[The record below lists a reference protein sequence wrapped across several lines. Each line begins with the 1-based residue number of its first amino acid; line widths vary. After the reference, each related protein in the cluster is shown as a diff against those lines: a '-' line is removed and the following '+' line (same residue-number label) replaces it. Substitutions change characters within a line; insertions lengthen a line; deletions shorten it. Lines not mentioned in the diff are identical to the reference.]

1 LLLRVAMLLERLK
14 MRFTELIKEAV
25 DNVKSKVVSGEAV
38 LDYVRHTDHDFNIG
52 KHTIL
57 NHATWA
63 LRQVP
68 ISSLNI
74 PDIGD
79 EEKVDPYN
87 RVIDLDYDHV
97 SDITAQDIQNKPIVI
112 DNQGF
117 IIDGNHRA
125 MAAQMQGMSTVPA
138 YAPVEA
144 IDEAGLY
151 YKGYP
156 CTQDCSGHM
165 AGYAWAERK
174 GINDEDYCGGTSNSF
189 WEGCKSKTEG
199 R

>member
-1 LLLRVAMLLERLK
+1 M
-14 MRFTELIKEAV
+14 IKESISTAK
-25 DNVKSKVVSGEAV
+25 NKIFSAEAV
-38 LDYVRHTDHDFNIG
+38 LDYVRSIDHDFHIG

-57 NHATWA
+57 IHPTWA

-68 ISSLNI
+68 ISSLHV
-74 PDIGD
+74 PDVGD
-79 EEKVDPYN
+79 DEKEDPYN
-87 RVIDLDYDHV
+87 RIIDLDYDHIR
-97 SDITAQDIQNKPIVI
+97 DISGHDIKNRPIVI
-112 DNQGF
+112 DAKGF

-125 MAAQMQGMSTVPA
+125 MAAKMQGIATILA

-144 IDEAGLY
+144 LDEAGLY

-174 GINDEDYCGGTSNSF
+174 GIADEDNCGGTSNSF

>member
-1 LLLRVAMLLERLK
+1 

-25 DNVKSKVVSGEAV
+25 TSTKNKIFSNEAV
-38 LDYVRHTDHDFNIG
+38 LDYVRGMDSDFSVD
-52 KHTIL
+52 KHVIL
-57 NHATWA
+57 THPTWA

-68 ISSLNI
+68 IDHLQMPTAGNK
-74 PDIGD
+74 IG
-79 EEKVDPYN
+79 PYHKRSKIN
-87 RVIDLDYDHV
+87 HDYVKSISADGL
-97 SDITAQDIQNKPIVI
+97 AKKPIVI
-112 DNQGF
+112 DSEGY

-125 MAAQMQGMSTVPA
+125 MAAQMNELTTIPA

-144 IDEAGLY
+144 LDEAGLY

-156 CTQDCSGHM
+156 CTQDCGGHM

-174 GINDEDYCGGTSNSF
+174 GINDEDYCGGSSNSF